1 MPSPVAVGHSLSKV
15 PALMGLTGQP
25 RSEDGTAR
33 MIAQDQ
39 EAPIFRVTVA
49 REAKLSWC
57 QQPLTPVRMNGCLEV
72 GSESTGQD
80 CSWGDCS
87 SQQLLLTQ

>member
-49 REAKLSWC
+49 REAKLSW
-57 QQPLTPVRMNGCLEV
+57 V
-72 GSESTGQD
+72 STAFDPSKDEWLSG
-80 CSWGDCS
+80 GGE
-87 SQQLLLTQ
+87 